1 MSSYPQT
8 PTIFDDASR
17 ASTKPSVLRSI
28 IPLRGHRRSPSAGDA
43 VLARRMNGMNPF
55 EAASFLPADHPHAQP
70 LAERAH
76 NRDAAGGVRQQK
88 SSDKKGLHKKTKSSV
103 SLKTLIRD
111 KKDSKSTD
119 LTDEQ
124 ALEKERKMKKAKS
137 SASLSA
143 ILKRSQRGRKEEP
156 SGDSRDKENMSPME
170 ATASP
175 IWAQFATQPLQEESG
190 SVYVPENCRT
200 LEEEVSLYTPR
211 HYSPSKQRNFYD
223 YHQPTLAKR
232 PDPKPR
238 PRSEYITASTMKVK
252 EMLSHVQRVPSD
264 KLRNAEM
271 AQIKPNHRHVS
282 SESRSSD
289 DSRNS
294 NPTRNSRVMAVVSAI
309 NAKEAEAQKEMDPK
323 QIDSDF
329 EKLLVCQFQHRIAA
343 CGEN

>member
-17 ASTKPSVLRSI
+17 PSTKSSVLRSI
-28 IPLRGHRRSPSAGDA
+28 IPSRGHRRSPSAGDA
-43 VLARRMNGMNPF
+43 IIARRMNGMNPF
-55 EAASFLPADHPHAQP
+55 EAAGFLPADHPHAQP
-70 LAERAH
+70 LGERAH

-111 KKDSKSTD
+111 KKDSKS
-119 LTDEQ
+119 TDEQ

-156 SGDSRDKENMSPME
+156 SGDSRDKENMSPVE

-190 SVYVPENCRT
+190 RVYVPENCRT

-211 HYSPSKQRNFYD
+211 QYSPSKQRNFYD

-232 PDPKPR
+232 PDQKPR
-238 PRSEYITASTMKVK
+238 PRSDYITASTMKVK

-271 AQIKPNHRHVS
+271 AQSRPGHRHVS

-289 DSRNS
+289 ESRNS
-294 NPTRNSRVMAVVSAI
+294 NPTRNSRVMAVVSAL
-309 NAKEAEAQKEMDPK
+309 NAKEAEAQREVDPK
-323 QIDSDF
+323 QIDSEF
-329 EKLLVCQFQHRIAA
+329 EKLL
-343 CGEN
+343 